1 MFVPSTLK
9 ITTTVHQLTEGSSA
23 PATSVFSPCNH
34 RLASGYSLCG
44 CCENP
49 LVGKAIPFPYYSGF
63 FATVGYSFII
73 FIFLF
78 PPGEILEEEMK
89 KSRFEHSTTISEL
102 STQYN
107 NRKWK

>member
-9 ITTTVHQLTEGSSA
+9 ITATVHQLMEGSSA
-23 PATSVFSPCNH
+23 PAACVFSQELRNH
-34 RLASGYSLCG
+34 GLASGYSLPG

-49 LVGKAIPFPYYSGF
+49 LVGQAIPFSYFSGFF

-78 PPGEILEEEMK
+78 PSGEILEEEMK
-89 KSRFEHSTTISEL
+89 KSRFGHSTTINEL
-102 STQYN
+102 ST
-107 NRKWK
+107 